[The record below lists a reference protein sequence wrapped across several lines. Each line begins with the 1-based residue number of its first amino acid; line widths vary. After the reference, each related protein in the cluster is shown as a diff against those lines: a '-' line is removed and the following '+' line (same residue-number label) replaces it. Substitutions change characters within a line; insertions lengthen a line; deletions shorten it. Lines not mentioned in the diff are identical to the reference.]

1 MADKQAGPTG
11 RAAELTLR
19 LLRELFSGKS
29 SLNVGIRLWDGT
41 RWPDDQIRPA
51 TLVLNHPGALRTMFL
66 PGTEVGRSGLPLTR
80 ADWYS
85 SQS

>member
-1 MADKQAGPTG
+1 MTAKRADSIG
-11 RAAELTLR
+11 RAAERTLH
-19 LLRELFSGKS
+19 LLRKLFSGKS
-29 SLNVGIRLWDGT
+29 ALNVGVRLWDGT
-41 RWPDDQIRPA
+41 RWPDDRIRPA